1 MMNLMKNKIFSVL
14 VGLLAVFLGACSDDD
29 DVLTTSSVHVNGRPL
44 EESFTPTA
52 ARVRIRLIEK
62 AGKGEGGIC

>member
-29 DVLTTSSVHVNGRPL
+29 DVLTTSSVHVNG
-44 EESFTPTA
+44 
-52 ARVRIRLIEK
+52 
-62 AGKGEGGIC
+62 GKNRSRRHLPGYGSA

>member
-29 DVLTTSSVHVNGRPL
+29 DVLTTSSVHVNGGPKNRSRRHLPGYG
-44 EESFTPTA
+44 SA
-52 ARVRIRLIEK
+52 
-62 AGKGEGGIC
+62 

>member
-29 DVLTTSSVHVNGRPL
+29 DA
-44 EESFTPTA
+44 ESLS
-52 ARVRIRLIEK
+52 LIH
-62 AGKGEGGIC
+62 I

>member
-29 DVLTTSSVHVNGRPL
+29 DVLTLS
-44 EESFTPTA
+44 
-52 ARVRIRLIEK
+52 LIH
-62 AGKGEGGIC
+62 I

>member
-29 DVLTTSSVHVNGRPL
+29 DVLTTSSVHVNGGPL
-44 EESFTPTA
+44 EESRRHLPGYGSA
-52 ARVRIRLIEK
+52 
-62 AGKGEGGIC
+62 

>member
-29 DVLTTSSVHVNGRPL
+29 DVLTTSSVHVNGG
-44 EESFTPTA
+44 A
-52 ARVRIRLIEK
+52 GRIDH
-62 AGKGEGGIC
+62 ADICPGTDPPE

>member
-29 DVLTTSSVHVNGRPL
+29 DVLTTSRRHLPGYGS
-44 EESFTPTA
+44 A
-52 ARVRIRLIEK
+52 
-62 AGKGEGGIC
+62 